1 MKEEASCM
9 NTQLTIFLLL
19 FGGVQG
25 FLFSFFLVRKRLYAN
40 GYLFLLLYLGVLLL
54 QITLKV
60 MSKLWLME
68 NWNTLYLTSHAL
80 PLLYGPLAFLF
91 VKYFFVQ
98 KGFERRDSVHFL
110 PITIYLFVASLENR
124 GLAPDWLDGVVFN
137 PHFRLATLITS
148 IAIYHVFALRVWKRN
163 NSVHN
168 PSSFEKKAQK
178 GWLLQFIWLS
188 AIMAVL
194 ISLALY
200 LLYLT
205 YPAAQEY
212 RFGFIVLTLFI
223 YWLSYKALSQPVVFS
238 VIYGP
243 REINPLQTE
252 APIPAFR
259 VYHPPVKYSNSGLSE
274 ERVKEIA
281 ASLEQLM
288 KKERIY
294 LDPELSIDKL
304 AEKLS
309 VSRHHLSQ
317 VLNDHQQKSYYDYIN
332 SFRVAEA
339 ATLLIS
345 PQREKQKIAA
355 IAYDAGFNS
364 LSAFNDVFKKHTGK
378 TPSEYRKEK
387 LNHLQKQRV

>member
-1 MKEEASCM
+1 M
-9 NTQLTIFLLL
+9 NTQLNIFLLL
-19 FGGVQG
+19 FGGIQG
-25 FLFSFFLVRKRLYAN
+25 LLLSFFLVRKKLYTS

-60 MSKLWLME
+60 MNKLWLME
-68 NWNTLYLTSHAL
+68 NWTTLYLASHAL

-91 VKYFFVQ
+91 IKYFFAQ
-98 KGFERRDSVHFL
+98 KSFDSRDSIHFL
-110 PITIYLFVASLENR
+110 PITIYLLVASLESK
-124 GLAPDWLDGVVFN
+124 GIAPDWLDGLLFN
-137 PHFRLATLITS
+137 PHFRLIALITS
-148 IAIYHVFALRVWKRN
+148 IAIYHVFALRLWKYN
-163 NSVHN
+163 DSVHN
-168 PSSFEKKAQK
+168 PSSVEKNAQK
-178 GWLLQFIWLS
+178 GWLLQFIWFS
-188 AIMAVL
+188 TIIAVL
-194 ISLALY
+194 ISFVLY
-200 LLYLT
+200 LLYVT
-205 YPAAQEY
+205 YPAGHEY

-223 YWLSYKALSQPVVFS
+223 YWLSYKALSQPGVFS
-238 VIYGP
+238 VVYGP
-243 REINPLQTE
+243 REINPLKTE
-252 APIPAFR
+252 VPIPAFR
-259 VYHPPVKYSNSGLSE
+259 VYHPPVKYSNSGLNE

-288 KKERIY
+288 KNERIY

-317 VLNDHQQKSYYDYIN
+317 VLNDYQQKSYYDYIN

-345 PQREKQKIAA
+345 PQGEKQKIAA

-364 LSAFNDVFKKHTGK
+364 LSAFNEVFKKHTGK

-387 LNHLQKQRV
+387 LNDLRKQRV